1 MNSNSEN
8 DDNRKDMPE
17 EVTSW
22 EELFGSL
29 QEDILRE
36 FGGQSIHG
44 FIPRKIEIEQIPGEQ
59 ALWTKITDPSGHV
72 FENKLSPITALLL
85 AFAHLS
91 TMVHG
96 SIEQKP
102 TISAEEFLKYSQ
114 ESLLLLIIQY
124 FQGREELSDF
134 LQDEKRIEKL
144 EGAVNMAAWE
154 LAEIL
159 QKAFFRA
166 GRRDDETEDEND
178 KVV

>member
-1 MNSNSEN
+1 MNSKSE
-8 DDNRKDMPE
+8 DDNGEDMPE

-22 EELFGSL
+22 DELFGTL

-36 FGGQSIHG
+36 FGGRDIQG

-59 ALWTKITDPSGHV
+59 ALWTRITDPSGHT

-85 AFAHLS
+85 TFAHLS

-102 TISAEEFLKYSQ
+102 TISPEQFLQYSQ

-124 FQGREELSDF
+124 FQGKEELSNS
-134 LQDEKRIEKL
+134 LQDEKRIERL

-159 QKAFFRA
+159 QKAFFKK
-166 GRRDDETEDEND
+166 GGEDEDAGDENN

>member
-1 MNSNSEN
+1 MNSNSE

-36 FGGQSIHG
+36 FGGREIQG
-44 FIPRKIEIEQIPGEQ
+44 FIPKKIEIEQIQGEQ
-59 ALWTKITDPSGHV
+59 ALWTRITDPSGHV

-96 SIEQKP
+96 SIKQTPVISPEQ
-102 TISAEEFLKYSQ
+102 FLQYSQ

-124 FQGREELSDF
+124 FQGKEELSDF

-159 QKAFFRA
+159 QRAFFRTR
-166 GRRDDETEDEND
+166 GDDEEKEDENN